1 MIKYKVI
8 YVQEALDD
16 LIRISNYI
24 FLTNL
29 EPNNAGKIIAD
40 LENAIDSLN
49 IFPERHPLIKTV
61 FSNKIQTRRF
71 VVKNYSVIYQ
81 VRLEEKLV
89 AVLRIVSCKR
99 DFIKKNMN

>member
-1 MIKYKVI
+1 MIRYKII

-24 FLTNL
+24 VLTSL
-29 EPNNAGKIIAD
+29 GSNNAGKIIID
-40 LENAIDSLN
+40 IENAIDSLN

-61 FSNKIQTRRF
+61 FSNRIQTRRF
-71 VVKNYSVIYQ
+71 VIKNNAVLYQ

-89 AVLRIVSCKR
+89 VVLRIVSCRR
-99 DFIKKNMN
+99 DFIKESMN